1 MSLSNLS
8 DAQVEDRIQRLALN
22 QRAIYLREL
31 GEVRDKRQALFIAMS
46 YPEEESPEEK
56 HEMPF
61 SGSIEYKP

>member
-1 MSLSNLS
+1 MRLSNLS
-8 DAQVEDRIQRLALN
+8 DTQIEERIQRLARN
-22 QRAIYLREL
+22 QKAIYLREL
-31 GEVRDKRQALFIAMS
+31 GEVSKRQALFIAMY